1 MLREVLP
8 VVAGV
13 HVEVDG
19 LDGLSKDEKRRVL
32 NRVRQREYR
41 RLDLEELQMLRR
53 RVADLEQTWTALTV
67 HGKRDRMCMLPWKDV
82 ALGLRDETRVVVG
95 KNRQLRDQLEYY
107 TTMARV
113 LGSWVARLSPTL
125 QASMPPTPANWHSV
139 ALPADAGA
147 RGLAM
152 DWLMTRLYHNVD
164 GTFQANAFPSN
175 SVQDF
180 SDINIYLDDGKFQFV
195 VRSQRVVHASLAY
208 VEGVYG
214 AFCDDVTEIGVENS
228 TGNWVR
234 RINQEELEGQ
244 NLVYGHQTL
253 IKGVEQHYL
262 CRRYTEP
269 GRFVLVGQ
277 NIVEDAQYPSSQRG
291 MYEETG
297 WRVIEAI
304 GPDQTLVK
312 DCITVTSL
320 SAADGSGYLSL
331 DEYGAF
337 FGIEVS
343 DDQEEYLTVTN
354 FRRRLQRFF
363 GYLDRDLREYLT
375 PP

>member
-1 MLREVLP
+1 MLP

-41 RLDLEELQMLRR
+41 RLDLAELQLLRR
-53 RVADLEQTWTALTV
+53 RVADLEKTWTALTV
-67 HGKRDRMCMLPWKDV
+67 HGKRDRMRMLPWKDI
-82 ALGLRDETRVVVG
+82 AHGLRDETQVAVD
-95 KNRQLRDQLEYY
+95 KNRRLRDQLEYY

-113 LGSWVARLSPTL
+113 LGSWVARLSPTM
-125 QASMPPTPANWHSV
+125 QASMPPTPPNWHSV

-164 GTFQANAFPSN
+164 GTFEANAFPVN
-175 SVQDF
+175 SLQDF

-208 VEGVYG
+208 VDGVYG
-214 AFCDDVTEIGVENS
+214 AFCDDVAEIGVENS
-228 TGNWVR
+228 TGNWVS
-234 RINQEELEGQ
+234 RIDQEELEGQ

-262 CRRYTEP
+262 CRRYTCARGSKHRRGPQVSVESTRHVRRNGLARHRSDWTRP
-269 GRFVLVGQ
+269 YACQGLHHRDAAQCRGRQRVPPAGRIRGLLRHRSLGQ
-277 NIVEDAQYPSSQRG
+277 PR
-291 MYEETG
+291 
-297 WRVIEAI
+297 RV
-304 GPDQTLVK
+304 
-312 DCITVTSL
+312 
-320 SAADGSGYLSL
+320 
-331 DEYGAF
+331 
-337 FGIEVS
+337 
-343 DDQEEYLTVTN
+343 
-354 FRRRLQRFF
+354 
-363 GYLDRDLREYLT
+363 LDRRQLSSA
-375 PP
+375 PPALFRLSR